1 MSRIGKKPISV
12 PDSVTI
18 AIDGSH
24 VSVKGP
30 KGELENKFDSTIS
43 VVQED
48 SILQVLRAND
58 DRKVKALHG
67 LTRSLLA
74 NMVTGVSEGFEI
86 TLDLVGTGYRVQQT
100 GEDITLEVGF
110 SHPVKIDHL
119 DGTKL
124 EIEGNNKIHV
134 KGIDKQAVGQMA
146 ALIRA
151 VRQPNAYTGKGVRYS
166 GEFIKLIPGKAAKRV

>member
-1 MSRIGKKPISV
+1 MSRG
-12 PDSVTI
+12 
-18 AIDGSH
+18 DG
-24 VSVKGP
+24 
-30 KGELENKFDSTIS
+30 
-43 VVQED
+43 
-48 SILQVLRAND
+48 
-58 DRKVKALHG
+58 
-67 LTRSLLA
+67 
-74 NMVTGVSEGFEI
+74 
-86 TLDLVGTGYRVQQT
+86 QT

-151 VRQPNAYTGKGVRYS
+151 VRPPNAYTGKGVRYS
-166 GEFIKLIPGKAAKRV
+166 GEFIKLKPGKAAKRV